1 MTKQRFRIGKCD
13 KNIRKGMRDVVT
25 GDHWGTIHIHVT
37 GVMGLEG
44 ARVTYGGLFAPL
56 IKVLIIKFIV

>member
-1 MTKQRFRIGKCD
+1 MTKLRFRIGKCD
-13 KNIRKGMRDVVT
+13 KNIQKGMCDVVI
-25 GDHWGTIHIHVT
+25 GNHWGTIHIHFT
-37 GVMGLEG
+37 GAMGLEG